1 MRIEA
6 EHFLVIVG
14 VAIIFFIMGMIIGG
28 DAALS
33 SKKEW
38 YQQGQESCK
47 VCEVEKIKTEAANDT
62 KA

>member
-6 EHFLVIVG
+6 DHFLVILV
-14 VAIIFFIMGMIIGG
+14 VAIIFFIMGMIIGC

-47 VCEVEKIKTEAANDT
+47 VCEVVKNGVDQK
-62 KA
+62 

>member
-1 MRIEA
+1 MRIEG
-6 EHFLVIVG
+6 EHFLVIFVM
-14 VAIIFFIMGMIIGG
+14 ASIFFIMGMLIGA

-47 VCEVEKIKTEAANDT
+47 VCEVVKNK
-62 KA
+62 K